1 MSNQYPLPPS
11 GPYSDLP
18 EAGRSPWPQGQYGTQ
33 SETDVPFHSGSFE
46 QAPSSYG
53 TTQYGAPNDGTT
65 QYGAPGYGVPGYG
78 ASQYGALPGAYSVDP
93 PAVSYQQVPP
103 TTVANR
109 QQRRQSLKFVIV
121 MLATILLGC
130 AVYFLRDLFEYG
142 TPLLMLRLVECTAGF
157 VLALSCFPFGSIL
170 RRHAQP
176 SGSTPQQPRDMS
188 GPLYYGMVSLLIAGV
203 SLYFG
208 LPAAMDLADGPTPR
222 TVTSC
227 MYFQYDGPRT
237 MFSRSSVYRDN
248 FSINFEGGLTHTTT
262 FISENIDDI
271 RTRGDLATELYN
283 ACEHRER
290 SQTMTV
296 SYYPRTWILTDV
308 QLSGS

>member
-1 MSNQYPLPPS
+1 MSNPYPLPPS
-11 GPYSDLP
+11 SD
-18 EAGRSPWPQGQYGTQ
+18 GTTQYGTP
-33 SETDVPFHSGSFE
+33 D
-46 QAPSSYG
+46 YG
-53 TTQYGAPNDGTT
+53 TTQYGVPDYGTT
-65 QYGAPGYGVPGYG
+65 QYSTPGYG
-78 ASQYGALPGAYSVDP
+78 SDP
-93 PAVSYQQVPP
+93 AAVSYQQVSP
-103 TTVANR
+103 TTSANR
-109 QQRRQSLKFVIV
+109 QQRRQSLKFIIV

-130 AVYFLRDLFEYG
+130 AVYVLRDLFEYG
-142 TPLLMLRLVECTAGF
+142 TPLLMLRLAESAAGL

-170 RRHAQP
+170 RRQAEPAYP
-176 SGSTPQQPRDMS
+176 SSSTPQQPRDMS
-188 GPLYYGMVSLLIAGV
+188 GPLYYGMVGLLIAGV

-227 MYFQYDGPRT
+227 MYFQYDAPRS
-237 MFSRSSVYRDN
+237 MFSHSSVYRDN

-271 RTRGDLATELYN
+271 RTRGDLATDLYN

-296 SYYPRTWILTDV
+296 SYYPRTWILTGV
-308 QLSGS
+308 QVSGS

>member
-11 GPYSDLP
+11 SDGTTQFGTPDYSTP
-18 EAGRSPWPQGQYGTQ
+18 GYGTTQ
-33 SETDVPFHSGSFE
+33 YSTPGYGTTQYST
-46 QAPSSYG
+46 PSYG
-53 TTQYGAPNDGTT
+53 TTQYGTPS
-65 QYGAPGYGVPGYG
+65 YG
-78 ASQYGALPGAYSVDP
+78 SDP
-93 PAVSYQQVPP
+93 AAVSYQQVSP
-103 TTVANR
+103 TTSANR
-109 QQRRQSLKFVIV
+109 QQRRQSLKFIIV

-130 AVYFLRDLFEYG
+130 AVYVLRDLFEYG
-142 TPLLMLRLVECTAGF
+142 TPLLMLRLAESAAGL

-170 RRHAQP
+170 RRQAEPAYP
-176 SGSTPQQPRDMS
+176 SSSTPQQPRDMS
-188 GPLYYGMVSLLIAGV
+188 GPLYYGMVGLLIAGV

-227 MYFQYDGPRT
+227 MYFQYDAPRS
-237 MFSRSSVYRDN
+237 MFSHSSVYRDN

-262 FISENIDDI
+262 FISENIADI
-271 RTRGDLATELYN
+271 RTRGDLATDLYN

-296 SYYPRTWILTDV
+296 SYYPRTWILTGV

>member
-1 MSNQYPLPPS
+1 MSNQYPLSPS
-11 GPYSDLP
+11 APYSDLP
-18 EAGRSPWPQGQYGTQ
+18 EAGHSPWPQGQYGTEA
-33 SETDVPFHSGSFE
+33 ETDAPFHSG
-46 QAPSSYG
+46 APSSYG
-53 TTQYGAPNDGTT
+53 TTQYGAPGYGTTQFGAPGYGTT
-65 QYGAPGYGVPGYG
+65 QYGALPGGYGV
-78 ASQYGALPGAYSVDP
+78 DP
-93 PAVSYQQVPP
+93 AAVSYQQVPP
-103 TTVANR
+103 TTVANHS
-109 QQRRQSLKFVIV
+109 QRRQSLKFVFV

-142 TPLLMLRLVECTAGF
+142 TPLLMLRLAESTAGL
-157 VLALSCFPFGSIL
+157 VLALSCFPFSSIL
-170 RRHAQP
+170 RRRAQP
-176 SGSTPQQPRDMS
+176 SGRAPQQQRDMS
-188 GPLYYGMVSLLIAGV
+188 GPIYYGMVSLLIAGV
-203 SLYFG
+203 SLYYG
-208 LPAAMDLADGPTPR
+208 VPAAMDLADGPTPR

-227 MYFQYDGPRT
+227 MYFQYAGPR
-237 MFSRSSVYRDN
+237 SLISSSSVYRDN

-271 RTRGDLATELYN
+271 TTREDLATELYN

>member
-1 MSNQYPLPPS
+1 MSNPYPLPPS
-11 GPYSDLP
+11 S
-18 EAGRSPWPQGQYGTQ
+18 
-33 SETDVPFHSGSFE
+33 
-46 QAPSSYG
+46 
-53 TTQYGAPNDGTT
+53 DGTT
-65 QYGAPGYGVPGYG
+65 QYGTPDYGTPGYGTTQYSPPGYG
-78 ASQYGALPGAYSVDP
+78 STQYSPPSYGTTQDGAPSYGSDP
-93 PAVSYQQVPP
+93 AAVSYQQVSP
-103 TTVANR
+103 TTSANR
-109 QQRRQSLKFVIV
+109 QQRRQSLKFIIV

-130 AVYFLRDLFEYG
+130 AVYVLRDLFEYG
-142 TPLLMLRLVECTAGF
+142 TPLLMLRLAESAAGL

-170 RRHAQP
+170 RRQAEPAYP
-176 SGSTPQQPRDMS
+176 SSSTPQQPRDMS
-188 GPLYYGMVSLLIAGV
+188 GPLYYGMVGLLIAGV

-227 MYFQYDGPRT
+227 MYFQYDAPRS
-237 MFSRSSVYRDN
+237 MFSHSSVYRDN

-262 FISENIDDI
+262 FISENIADI
-271 RTRGDLATELYN
+271 RTRGDLATDLYN

-296 SYYPRTWILTDV
+296 SYYPRTWILTGV